1 MTAVP
6 VLRNYIAGTFTDSA
20 DLLDVTNPATGALL
34 ARAPRSTQGDV
45 DRAIAAAHGARQAWA
60 RRPAIERAQYLRRVA
75 SRIRDNATRIAR
87 TLTEEQGKIS
97 SLAAVEV
104 AFTAHSAM

>member
-60 RRPAIERAQYLRRVA
+60 RRPAIEGPSTCVA
-75 SRIRDNATRIAR
+75 WPAASATTPHA
-87 TLTEEQGKIS
+87 S
-97 SLAAVEV
+97 PAP
-104 AFTAHSAM
+104 